1 MRVAMNLYQP
11 SGIKGKLLKAFF
23 PLVHPVGFV
32 QKVVN
37 VEKKKCALRSEL
49 YDLLCKLF
57 RNSDLEFS
65 VFCGTPCVHQKI
77 TIQLSV
83 GKKILGYCKVSD
95 SEEIASLF
103 IEESKVLEQLK
114 NQGIKGIHQRL
125 YCGKINE
132 DIYIFVQDTVKTQ
145 NHKFCISG
153 GRFMIIF

>member
-1 MRVAMNLYQP
+1 MLIDEILTDRGDSFYHISNTGGKVWLMPEKNMRVAMNLYRP

-32 QKVVN
+32 QEVVN

-114 NQGIKGIHQRL
+114 NQGCLL
-125 YCGKINE
+125 YTSDAADE
-132 DIYIFVQDTVKTQ
+132 Q
-145 NHKFCISG
+145 
-153 GRFMIIF
+153 